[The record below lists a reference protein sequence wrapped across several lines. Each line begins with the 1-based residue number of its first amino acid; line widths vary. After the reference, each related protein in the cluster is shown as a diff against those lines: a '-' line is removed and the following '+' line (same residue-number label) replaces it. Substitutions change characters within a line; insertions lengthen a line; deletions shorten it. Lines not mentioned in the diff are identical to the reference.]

1 MNSEYLAA
9 IDIGTNSFH
18 LIVVKLKEDGT
29 FEIVDREKEVI
40 RLSFESRDMKHISPE
55 AEARAIAALKTFKGI
70 ADSYKAEIRA
80 VATSAVRESH
90 NRNEFKQNVHNN
102 TGIEI
107 EIISGMEEARLIYMG
122 MLKALPIYD
131 KKVLCIDIGGG
142 SVEFLA
148 GHKENVHYAN
158 SLKLGAVRL
167 TQMFFPDFE
176 VSKQKAERCEK
187 WVEGELYPVVK
198 AVQEEGF
205 EICVGSSG
213 TIMAAALMILAART
227 KELPQT
233 MILNNFTFTRQEL
246 NRITETVLKAKTPKE
261 RKEIPGLD
269 EKRAD
274 IIPAGMIVLSKIME
288 AFKLKEL
295 TVSGYA
301 LREGI
306 VVDAVKKKSPDTG
319 SLRLKDVR
327 YDSVRQL
334 AENCLFDRKHCAHV
348 AGLALQLFDSAGPI
362 PGIDEKCREYLE
374 AAARLHDIGYHIA
387 HSRHHI
393 HSYYIIRNSELLGFS
408 DPEIEIIAHTARY
421 HRKSHPKKTHNDFDA
436 LPEKLQ
442 YTVRV
447 LASFLRIADSL
458 DRTHQ
463 TFVQSVKIKNGGKS
477 ADLIIEYGGEEPS
490 IELWSLERRKGLYEE
505 TFGKKLNPVL
515 VKNGAKHE
523 VLSIAGK

>member
-1 MNSEYLAA
+1 MKNEFLAA

-18 LIVVKLKEDGT
+18 LIVVKLREDGS

-40 RLSFESRDMKHISPE
+40 RLSFESRDMKHISPD

-70 ADSYKAEIRA
+70 ADSYKADVRA

-90 NRNEFKQNVHNN
+90 NRNDFKQNVLKN

-107 EIISGMEEARLIYMG
+107 EIISGSEEARLIYMG

-131 KKVLCIDIGGG
+131 RKVLCIDIGGG
-142 SVEFLA
+142 SVEFLV
-148 GHKENVHYAN
+148 GHKENVHYAQ

-176 VSKQKAERCEK
+176 LSKQKIERCEK
-187 WVEGELYPVVK
+187 WVEGEFYPVVK
-198 AVQEEGF
+198 SVMEEGF
-205 EICVGSSG
+205 ELCVGSSG

-227 KELPQT
+227 KEPSPSL
-233 MILNNFTFTRQEL
+233 ILNNFTFTKQEL
-246 NRITETVLKAKTPKE
+246 NKATEAVLKAKTPRE

-274 IIPAGMIVLSKIME
+274 IIPAGIIVLSKIME

-306 VVDAVKKKSPDTG
+306 IVDAVKKKNPDAV
-319 SLRLKDVR
+319 RLKLEDVR
-327 YDSVRQL
+327 YESIKNL
-334 AENCLFDRKHCAHV
+334 AENCSFDRKHCAHV
-348 AGLALQLFDSAGPI
+348 AGLALQLFDSGERL

-387 HSRHHI
+387 HSRHHL

-408 DPEIEIIAHTARY
+408 DTEIEIIAHTARY
-421 HRKSHPKKTHNDFDA
+421 HRKSHPKKSHDDFDA
-436 LPEKLQ
+436 LPEKSQ
-442 YTVRV
+442 FIVKV

-463 TFVQSVKIKNGGKS
+463 TSINGIKIETNGKN
-477 ADLIIEYGGEEPS
+477 AELIIDFTGEEPS
-490 IELWSLERRKGLYEE
+490 IELWSLDRRKGLFEE
-505 TFGKKLNPVL
+505 TFGKKLIPVL
-515 VKNGAKHE
+515 IKNKAKAE
-523 VLSIAGK
+523 VF